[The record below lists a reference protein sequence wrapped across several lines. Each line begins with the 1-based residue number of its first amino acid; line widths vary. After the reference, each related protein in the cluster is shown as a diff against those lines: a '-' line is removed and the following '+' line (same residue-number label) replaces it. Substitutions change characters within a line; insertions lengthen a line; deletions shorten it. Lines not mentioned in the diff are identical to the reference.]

1 MWIYQALAKCIPAQK
16 PIKQK
21 IKEGLKYS
29 FISLL
34 FSVHMRGSNF
44 LAHKDFYIQLTAVN
58 IMLMRTHQKV
68 MSRKIGRLVHLLH

>member
-1 MWIYQALAKCIPAQK
+1 
-16 PIKQK
+16 
-21 IKEGLKYS
+21 
-29 FISLL
+29 
-34 FSVHMRGSNF
+34 MRGSNF